1 MKEQVKKLDGAFRR
15 VEKLVKANSILTVE
29 MTSLRES
36 IDKFKADTVKEF
48 KDSQLGLSNGS
59 MT

>member
-1 MKEQVKKLDGAFRR
+1 MKKLDGAFRR

-48 KDSQLGLSNGS
+48 KDS
-59 MT
+59 